1 MLWVPSSPPF
11 SEAVLTFASGTS
23 SPDQGPHM
31 FPLQSKGNTFILSCM
46 ASLMILF
53 MMDQSYY
60 PHDEILESE
69 SWKKIVYLGG
79 K

>member
-1 MLWVPSSPPF
+1 
-11 SEAVLTFASGTS
+11 
-23 SPDQGPHM
+23 
-31 FPLQSKGNTFILSCM
+31 
-46 ASLMILF
+46 MILF

-69 SWKKIVYLGG
+69 SWKKMVYLGG